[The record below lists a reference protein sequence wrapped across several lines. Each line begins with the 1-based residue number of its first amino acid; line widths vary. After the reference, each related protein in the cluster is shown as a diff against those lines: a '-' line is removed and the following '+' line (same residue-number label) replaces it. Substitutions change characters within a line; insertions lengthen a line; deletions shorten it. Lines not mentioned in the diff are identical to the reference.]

1 MEGIRFNHTHE
12 LGGLG
17 RSHRTLNAEEREQ
30 LAAAELAA
38 KFYRDEAKDAERFCY
53 SCSSTSC
60 SMDARLSMR
69 ASKARAE
76 DAEAA
81 LSALRCKLGVNA

>member
-17 RSHRTLNAEEREQ
+17 RSQTMLTAEEREQ
-30 LAAAELAA
+30 LAGAELAF
-38 KFYRDEAKDAERFCY
+38 KFARDEAREAERFCC
-53 SCSSTSC
+53 SCASSSV

-69 ASKARAE
+69 AAKSRAE

-81 LSALRCKLGVNA
+81 LIALKCKLGVD